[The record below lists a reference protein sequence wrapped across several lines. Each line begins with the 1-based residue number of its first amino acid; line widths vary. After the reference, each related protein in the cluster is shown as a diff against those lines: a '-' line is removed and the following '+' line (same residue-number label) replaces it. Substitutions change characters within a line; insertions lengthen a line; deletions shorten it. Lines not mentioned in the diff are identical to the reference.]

1 MTTDLQPD
9 QIALE
14 WDNHVNL
21 YEEVFEPFSL
31 ALADPAFRKLG
42 KGKGRALLD
51 VAAGPGGAALKLT
64 NAGFDV
70 TAIDAS
76 AEMVARIGERARNA
90 AVTVDA
96 RTMEATALGFPDNSF
111 DAAISVFGIVLVP
124 DAASALGE
132 MRRVV
137 RPGGTVVVVTWTEP
151 QNYELAAIL
160 NAAIDEAWPDRPRG
174 ILPAQ
179 LRYRE
184 QPDFEQLFADADLPK
199 PVVDRQEAFLVAP
212 NAQWLAQ
219 RIAFAPGM
227 ASMIAGLGKQQE
239 KSLSNFIS
247 KLETKFGSGEVRL
260 SGVAFTGM
268 CRRP

>member
-1 MTTDLQPD
+1 MTTALQPD
-9 QIALE
+9 QIATQ
-14 WDNHVNL
+14 WDNHANL

-31 ALADPAFRKLG
+31 ALAAPAFRELG
-42 KGKGRALLD
+42 KGEGRTLLD
-51 VAAGPGGAALKLT
+51 VAAGPGGAALALT
-64 NAGFDV
+64 NAGFGV

-76 AEMVARIGERARNA
+76 AAMVSRIDERARAA
-90 AVTVDA
+90 AVDIVSRAMD
-96 RTMEATALGFPDNSF
+96 ATALGFPDATF

-124 DAASALGE
+124 DAISALRE

-137 RPGGTVVVVTWTEP
+137 RPGGTIAVVTWTEP

-174 ILPAQ
+174 MLPAQ

-184 QPDFEQLFADADLPK
+184 LPDFEQLFADADLPK
-199 PVVDRQEAFLVAP
+199 PAVERQVAWLVAP

-227 ASMIAGLGKQQE
+227 ASMIEGLATRRE
-239 KSLSNFIS
+239 TSLSNFIS
-247 KLETKFGSGEVRL
+247 KLEAKFGSSEVRL
-260 SGVAFTGM
+260 AGVSFTGT

>member
-1 MTTDLQPD
+1 M
-9 QIALE
+9 
-14 WDNHVNL
+14 
-21 YEEVFEPFSL
+21 
-31 ALADPAFRKLG
+31 
-42 KGKGRALLD
+42 
-51 VAAGPGGAALKLT
+51 
-64 NAGFDV
+64 
-70 TAIDAS
+70 
-76 AEMVARIGERARNA
+76 
-90 AVTVDA
+90 
-96 RTMEATALGFPDNSF
+96 
-111 DAAISVFGIVLVP
+111 
-124 DAASALGE
+124 
-132 MRRVV
+132 
-137 RPGGTVVVVTWTEP
+137 
-151 QNYELAAIL
+151 
-160 NAAIDEAWPDRPRG
+160 
-174 ILPAQ
+174 LPAQ